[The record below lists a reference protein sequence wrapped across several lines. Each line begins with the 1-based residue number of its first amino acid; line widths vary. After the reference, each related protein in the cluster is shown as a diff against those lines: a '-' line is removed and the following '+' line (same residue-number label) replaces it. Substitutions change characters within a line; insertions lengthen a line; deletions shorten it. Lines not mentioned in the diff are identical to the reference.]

1 MPDPYELV
9 ATSVTSALGI
19 RIREIF
25 PGITWYRETVPAQLL
40 VFPHFFVNQLTLDMQ
55 PERQNHWFVN
65 YFATIRYREVS
76 DPASI
81 TGSLQE
87 RLDAVGIK
95 LMSELENIAWN
106 DVPVTIRNPRI
117 EKIDGVLHWFG
128 NINVLATKPLPE
140 LIKQMK
146 LDINTNLQKASPT

>member
-1 MPDPYELV
+1 MIVPKPYELI

-19 RIREIF
+19 RLREIF
-25 PGITWYRETVPAQLL
+25 PGVTWYRETVPAQLL

-55 PERQNHWFVN
+55 PERQNHWFIN

-87 RLDAVGIK
+87 RLDNIGIK
-95 LMSELENIAWN
+95 LMSELEYIMWN
-106 DVPVTIRNPRI
+106 DIPVTIRNPRI

-128 NINVLATKPLPE
+128 NITVMSTKPVV
-140 LIKQMK
+140 
-146 LDINTNLQKASPT
+146 LDPLQEQLEINVSTAR

>member
-1 MPDPYELV
+1 MPEPYELV

-19 RIREIF
+19 RLREIF
-25 PGITWYRETVPAQLL
+25 PGVTWYRETVPAQLL

-55 PERQNHWFVN
+55 AERQNHWIVN

-87 RLDAVGIK
+87 RLDNIGIK
-95 LMSELENIAWN
+95 LMSELEYIMWN
-106 DVPVTIRNPRI
+106 DIPVTIRNPRI

-128 NINVLATKPLPE
+128 NIAVMATKPVVPDPLQE
-140 LIKQMK
+140 K
-146 LDINTNLQKASPT
+146 LEITTNLTNS